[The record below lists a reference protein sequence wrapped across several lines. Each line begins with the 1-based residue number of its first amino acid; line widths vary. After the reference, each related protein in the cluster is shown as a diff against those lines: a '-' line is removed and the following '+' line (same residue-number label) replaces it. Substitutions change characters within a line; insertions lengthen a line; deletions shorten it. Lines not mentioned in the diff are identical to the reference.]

1 MEHLCVAWNRFF
13 AAGEFLMMRPRL
25 NNLTCAFGLA
35 LLICAPA
42 ARAGRAYVSNE
53 DDQSVSVI
61 DTDRAAVVGTVEVGK
76 RPRGLKLSPDGA
88 HLYVAVS
95 GMPKCGPTV
104 SDEECARRKRDFA
117 ADGIADID
125 TATLKVS
132 RMLQVGTDPEQFD
145 VSADGR
151 RLFISNE
158 DAGTLS
164 VFDLQKS
171 AILSKIPVGK
181 EPEGARVGPDGKWVL
196 VTSEVGNAVT
206 ILDTRSFEPL
216 WSIAVGKRPRD
227 AAFTPDGKV
236 AFITCELDSTI
247 YRATLEQ
254 HATAT
259 KFLQLRPETRPMGVV
274 LDTAKERLY
283 ISTGRGGTVAVV
295 KADDGKL
302 VSEVPVG
309 PRPWGIAMSADGSR
323 LYTANGPSNDV
334 TIIDTSSLKVLT
346 KVAVGKSPWG
356 VVVSR

>member
-1 MEHLCVAWNRFF
+1 
-13 AAGEFLMMRPRL
+13 MMRPRFIGV
-25 NNLTCAFGLA
+25 CVVA
-35 LLICAPA
+35 LLLSTPA

-53 DDQSVSVI
+53 DDQSISVL
-61 DTDRAAVVGTVEVGK
+61 DTDKAVVVGTVEVGK

-95 GMPKCGPTV
+95 GMPKCGPNV
-104 SDEECARRKRDFA
+104 SDEECAKKKRDLA

-132 RMLQVGTDPEQFD
+132 RMLKVGTDPEQFD
-145 VSADGR
+145 VSADGK

-164 VFDLQKS
+164 VFDVGKS
-171 AILSKIPVGK
+171 AILSKVPVGK

-206 ILDTRSFEPL
+206 ILDTSSFKPL
-216 WSIAVGKRPRD
+216 WSLAVGKRPRD
-227 AAFTPDGKV
+227 AAFTADGKI
-236 AFITCELDSTI
+236 AYITCELDSTI
-247 YRATLEQ
+247 YRANLGQ
-254 HATAT
+254 QATAS
-259 KFLQLRPETRPMGVV
+259 KFLQLRPETRPMGIV
-274 LDTAKERLY
+274 LDARKGLLY
-283 ISTGRGGTVAVV
+283 VSTGRGGTVAVV
-295 KADDGKL
+295 KADDGTL
-302 VSEVPVG
+302 VSEIPVG

-323 LYTANGPSNDV
+323 LFTANGPSNDV
-334 TIIDTSSLKVLT
+334 TIVDTATSKVVT

>member
-1 MEHLCVAWNRFF
+1 
-13 AAGEFLMMRPRL
+13 MMRPRIA
-25 NNLTCAFGLA
+25 NLASAFGLA
-35 LLICAPA
+35 LLLCAPA

-164 VFDLQKS
+164 VFDLQKN
-171 AILSKIPVGK
+171 AILSKVPVGK
-181 EPEGARVGPDGKWVL
+181 EPEGVRVGPDGKWVL

-206 ILDTRSFEPL
+206 LVDTRSFEPL

-247 YRATLEQ
+247 YRATLQQ

-274 LDTAKERLY
+274 LDPARERLY

-295 KADDGKL
+295 KADDGTL

-356 VVVSR
+356 VVVSH

>member
-1 MEHLCVAWNRFF
+1 MVRSRLLTVCLQMVRPLASACGLVLL
-13 AAGEFLMMRPRL
+13 AAS
-25 NNLTCAFGLA
+25 
-35 LLICAPA
+35 PA
-42 ARAGRAYVSNE
+42 AQAGRAYVTNE
-53 DDQSVSVI
+53 DDRSVSVL
-61 DTDRAAVVGTVEVGK
+61 DTERAAVVGTVEVGK

-104 SDEECARRKRDFA
+104 SDEECAKRKRDLA

-132 RMLQVGTDPEQFD
+132 RMLEVGTDPEQFD
-145 VSADGR
+145 VSSDGR

-164 VFDLQKS
+164 VFDVEKS
-171 AILSKIPVGK
+171 AILSKVAVGK
-181 EPEGARVGPDGKWVL
+181 EPEGARVGPGGKWVL

-206 ILDTRSFEPL
+206 ILDTSSFKPL
-216 WSIAVGKRPRD
+216 WNIAVGKRPRD
-227 AAFTPDGKV
+227 AAFTPDGKL
-236 AFITCELDSTI
+236 AYITCELDSSI
-247 YRATLEQ
+247 YRATLA
-254 HATAT
+254 HPATAT
-259 KFLQLRPETRPMGVV
+259 KFLQLRPETRPMGIV
-274 LDTAKERLY
+274 LDANKGLLY

-302 VSEVPVG
+302 VSEIPVG

-334 TIIDTSSLKVLT
+334 TIVDTASLKVLT

-356 VVVSR
+356 VVLSR